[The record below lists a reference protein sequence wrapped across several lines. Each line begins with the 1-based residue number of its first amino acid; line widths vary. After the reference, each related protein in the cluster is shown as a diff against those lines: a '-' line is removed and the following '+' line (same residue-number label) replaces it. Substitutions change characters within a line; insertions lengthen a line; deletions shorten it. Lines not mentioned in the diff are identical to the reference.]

1 MKNFLDYR
9 LLLPVAFS
17 IFLTACGGGG
27 GGVGNNFTPVPAAP
41 PANSA
46 PAANAGADQQTL
58 ASQEVTLSGSGS
70 DSDGSIEAYA
80 WTQTGGESVTL
91 SSSNSASATFT
102 APTIA
107 TTLIFELSVTDD
119 DGAEA
124 TDTVSVS
131 VSLPANNPPTAN
143 AGDSQMVPSS
153 ASVSLEGSATDT
165 DGSIVSYSWA
175 QTSGETVALTGADTA
190 SPTFTAPATSGL
202 LEFTLTVTDDRGDT
216 ATDSVSIEVSDSEV
230 TISGAITFD
239 LVPFQASGIGL
250 DYNSIEQAPARGI
263 VVEAVD
269 ASGNT
274 LVATVTDNQGLYSM
288 RVAANTSMRVRTSAR
303 LLQTSGVTWD
313 VKVTD
318 NTAADALYAAQG
330 EIFNSGTTASTRSF
344 NMPSGW
350 DGTSYAADRSAA
362 PFAVLDA
369 IYDTMQKF
377 AAADS
382 SLEFPALEIHW
393 SENNNPASGELASGD
408 IGTSFYSSGK
418 IYLLGDADTDT
429 DEYDRHVLIHE
440 WGHYFENRLSRSD
453 SIGGS
458 HSLVERL
465 DMRVAFGEGWGNA
478 LSAIITDDP
487 FYRDSS
493 GTQQNTG
500 FSFSVETNNYAE
512 DGWFNEGSV
521 QSVIYD
527 LYDSADD
534 GADIIALGLGP
545 IYDVLTDSSYTSS
558 TYFTSIFSFTDR
570 LKALQPSASEQITS
584 LLTAQSVSG
593 TGANGVNE
601 TNDGDIAS
609 ALPVYKVANVGGS
622 AIQLCS
628 VDDAG
633 YFNKLGSTAFVEFE
647 IPATGSYSF
656 RATEIGGV
664 TAADPDFY
672 IFQSGNLLHVAE
684 SSVIGSENASLNF
697 TTTGTHVLM
706 FNDWNNI
713 DETEDA
719 GDYCF
724 DFQISN

>member
-1 MKNFLDYR
+1 MKTFSGYP
-9 LLLPVAFS
+9 LLPLILS
-17 IFLTACGGGG
+17 LILSACGGGG
-27 GGVGNNFTPVPAAP
+27 GGGGTFTPVPT
-41 PANSA
+41 A
-46 PAANAGADQQTL
+46 PAANTVPSANAGADQQTL
-58 ASQEVTLSGSGS
+58 VSQEVTISGSGS
-70 DSDGSIEAYA
+70 DSDGSIASYL
-80 WTQTGGESVTL
+80 WTQSSGETVTL
-91 SSSNSASATFT
+91 SASDT
-102 APTIA
+102 ASVSFVAPSIE
-107 TTLIFELSVTDD
+107 TTLIFELSVTDN

-131 VSLPANNPPTAN
+131 VILPDNIPPTAD
-143 AGDSQMVPSS
+143 AGENQTVPNSS
-153 ASVSLEGSATDT
+153 SVTLNGSATDT
-165 DGSIVSYSWA
+165 DGSIVSYSWV
-175 QTSGETVALTGADTA
+175 QTSGETVTLTGANTA
-190 SPTFTAPATSGL
+190 SASFTAPDNRGT
-202 LEFTLTVTDDRGDT
+202 LEFSLTVTDDRGDT
-216 ATDSVSIEVSDSEV
+216 VTDSVSIEVNDSKV
-230 TISGAITFD
+230 VISGAITFD
-239 LVPFQASGIGL
+239 LVPFQASGVGL
-250 DYNSIEQAPARGI
+250 DYNSIEQAAARGV

-269 ASGNT
+269 ESGNT
-274 LVATVTDNQGLYSM
+274 LVSTVTDNQGLYSM
-288 RVAANTSMRVRTSAR
+288 RVAANTSIRVRISAK

-318 NTAADALYAAQG
+318 NTASDALYAVQG
-330 EIFNSGTTASTRSF
+330 DIFNTGTADSTRSF

-350 DGTSYAADRSAA
+350 DGTSYSGDRSAA

-382 SLEFPALEIHW
+382 SLEFPALEVHW
-393 SENNNPASGELASGD
+393 SENNNPASGDLPSGD

-440 WGHYFENRLSRSD
+440 WGHYFENKLSRSD
-453 SIGGS
+453 SVGGS

-478 LSAIITDDP
+478 LSGIITDDP
-487 FYRDSS
+487 FYRDST
-493 GTQQNTG
+493 GPQQNTD

-512 DGWFNEGSV
+512 NGWFNEGSV

-527 LYDSADD
+527 IYDSADD
-534 GADIIALGLGP
+534 GADSIALGLGP

-570 LKALQPSASEQITS
+570 LKALQPGASEQINS
-584 LLTAQSVSG
+584 LLTAQSISG
-593 TGANGVNE
+593 TGANGINE

-622 AIQLCS
+622 TIQLCS

-656 RATEIGGV
+656 SATEVGGATV
-664 TAADPDFY
+664 ADPDFY

-684 SSVIGSENASLNF
+684 SGVIGSENASLNF
-697 TTTGTHVLM
+697 TTTGTHVLA

-713 DETEDA
+713 DETDDA

>member
-1 MKNFLDYR
+1 MKTFSGYP
-9 LLLPVAFS
+9 LLPLILS
-17 IFLTACGGGG
+17 LILSACGGGG
-27 GGVGNNFTPVPAAP
+27 GGGGTFTPVPT
-41 PANSA
+41 A
-46 PAANAGADQQTL
+46 PAANTAPSANAGADQQTL
-58 ASQEVTLSGSGS
+58 VSQEVTISGSGS
-70 DSDGSIEAYA
+70 DSDGSIASYL
-80 WTQTGGESVTL
+80 WTQSSGETVTL
-91 SSSNSASATFT
+91 SASDT
-102 APTIA
+102 ASVSFVAPSIE
-107 TTLIFELSVTDD
+107 TTLIFELSVTDN

-131 VSLPANNPPTAN
+131 VILPDNIPPTAD
-143 AGDSQMVPSS
+143 AGENQTVPSS
-153 ASVSLEGSATDT
+153 SSVTLNGSATDT
-165 DGSIVSYSWA
+165 DGSIVSYSWV
-175 QTSGETVALTGADTA
+175 QTSGETVTLTGANTA
-190 SPTFTAPATSGL
+190 SASFTAPDNRGT
-202 LEFTLTVTDDRGDT
+202 LEFSLTVTDDRGDT
-216 ATDSVSIEVSDSEV
+216 VTDSVSIEVNDSKV
-230 TISGAITFD
+230 VISGAITFD
-239 LVPFQASGIGL
+239 LVPFQASGVGL
-250 DYNSIEQAPARGI
+250 DYSSIEQAAARGV

-269 ASGNT
+269 ESGNT
-274 LVATVTDNQGLYSM
+274 LVSTVTDNQGLYSM
-288 RVAANTSMRVRTSAR
+288 RVAANTSIRVRISAK

-318 NTAADALYAAQG
+318 NTASDALYAVQG
-330 EIFNSGTTASTRSF
+330 DIFNTGTADSTRSF

-350 DGTSYAADRSAA
+350 DGTSYSGDRSAA

-382 SLEFPALEIHW
+382 SLEFPALEVHW
-393 SENNNPASGELASGD
+393 SENNNPASGDLPSGD

-440 WGHYFENRLSRSD
+440 WGHYFENKLSRSD
-453 SIGGS
+453 SVGGS

-478 LSAIITDDP
+478 LSGIITDDP
-487 FYRDSS
+487 FYRDST
-493 GTQQNTG
+493 GPQQNTD

-512 DGWFNEGSV
+512 NGWFNEGSV

-527 LYDSADD
+527 IYDSADD
-534 GADIIALGLGP
+534 GADSIALGLGP

-570 LKALQPSASEQITS
+570 LKALQPGASEQINS
-584 LLTAQSVSG
+584 LLTAQSISG
-593 TGANGVNE
+593 TGANGINE

-622 AIQLCS
+622 TIQLCS

-656 RATEIGGV
+656 SATEVGGATV
-664 TAADPDFY
+664 ADPDFY

-684 SSVIGSENASLNF
+684 SGVIGSENASLNF
-697 TTTGTHVLM
+697 TTTGTHVLA

-713 DETEDA
+713 DETDDA

>member
-1 MKNFLDYR
+1 MKTFSGYP
-9 LLLPVAFS
+9 LLPLILS
-17 IFLTACGGGG
+17 LILSACGGGG
-27 GGVGNNFTPVPAAP
+27 GGGGTFTPVPT
-41 PANSA
+41 A
-46 PAANAGADQQTL
+46 PAANTAPSANAGADQQTL
-58 ASQEVTLSGSGS
+58 VSQEVTISGSGS
-70 DSDGSIEAYA
+70 DSDGSIASYL
-80 WTQTGGESVTL
+80 WTQSSGETVTL
-91 SSSNSASATFT
+91 SASDT
-102 APTIA
+102 ASVSFVAPSIE
-107 TTLIFELSVTDD
+107 TTLIFELSVTDN

-131 VSLPANNPPTAN
+131 VILPDNIPPTAD
-143 AGDSQMVPSS
+143 AGENQTVPNSS
-153 ASVSLEGSATDT
+153 SVTLNGSATDT
-165 DGSIVSYSWA
+165 DGSIVSYSWV
-175 QTSGETVALTGADTA
+175 QTSGETVTLTGANTA
-190 SPTFTAPATSGL
+190 SARFTAPDNRGT
-202 LEFTLTVTDDRGDT
+202 LEFSLTVTDDRGDT
-216 ATDSVSIEVSDSEV
+216 VTDSVSIEVNDSKV
-230 TISGAITFD
+230 AISGAITFD
-239 LVPFQASGIGL
+239 LVPFQASGVGL
-250 DYNSIEQAPARGI
+250 DYNSIEQAAARGV

-269 ASGNT
+269 ESGNT
-274 LVATVTDNQGLYSM
+274 LVSTVTDNQGLYSM
-288 RVAANTSMRVRTSAR
+288 RVAANTSIRVRISAK

-318 NTAADALYAAQG
+318 NTASDALYAVQG
-330 EIFNSGTTASTRSF
+330 DIFNTGTADSTRSF

-350 DGTSYAADRSAA
+350 DGTSYSGDRSAA

-382 SLEFPALEIHW
+382 SLEFPALEVHW
-393 SENNNPASGELASGD
+393 SENNNPASGDLPSGD

-440 WGHYFENRLSRSD
+440 WGHYFENKLSRSD
-453 SIGGS
+453 SVGGS

-478 LSAIITDDP
+478 LSGIITDDP
-487 FYRDSS
+487 FYRDST
-493 GTQQNTG
+493 GPQQNTD

-512 DGWFNEGSV
+512 NGWFNEGSV

-527 LYDSADD
+527 IYDSADD
-534 GADIIALGLGP
+534 GADSIALGLGP

-570 LKALQPSASEQITS
+570 LKALQPGASEQINS
-584 LLTAQSVSG
+584 LLTAQSISG
-593 TGANGVNE
+593 TGANGINE

-656 RATEIGGV
+656 SATEVGGATV
-664 TAADPDFY
+664 ADPDFY

-684 SSVIGSENASLNF
+684 SGVIGSENASLNF
-697 TTTGTHVLM
+697 TTTGTHVLA

-713 DETEDA
+713 DETDDA

>member
-1 MKNFLDYR
+1 
-9 LLLPVAFS
+9 
-17 IFLTACGGGG
+17 
-27 GGVGNNFTPVPAAP
+27 
-41 PANSA
+41 
-46 PAANAGADQQTL
+46 
-58 ASQEVTLSGSGS
+58 
-70 DSDGSIEAYA
+70 
-80 WTQTGGESVTL
+80 
-91 SSSNSASATFT
+91 
-102 APTIA
+102 
-107 TTLIFELSVTDD
+107 
-119 DGAEA
+119 
-124 TDTVSVS
+124 
-131 VSLPANNPPTAN
+131 
-143 AGDSQMVPSS
+143 
-153 ASVSLEGSATDT
+153 
-165 DGSIVSYSWA
+165 
-175 QTSGETVALTGADTA
+175 
-190 SPTFTAPATSGL
+190 
-202 LEFTLTVTDDRGDT
+202 
-216 ATDSVSIEVSDSEV
+216 
-230 TISGAITFD
+230 
-239 LVPFQASGIGL
+239 
-250 DYNSIEQAPARGI
+250 
-263 VVEAVD
+263 
-269 ASGNT
+269 
-274 LVATVTDNQGLYSM
+274 
-288 RVAANTSMRVRTSAR
+288 
-303 LLQTSGVTWD
+303 
-313 VKVTD
+313 
-318 NTAADALYAAQG
+318 
-330 EIFNSGTTASTRSF
+330 
-344 NMPSGW
+344 MPSGW

-393 SENNNPASGELASGD
+393 SENNNPASGDLASGD

-593 TGANGVNE
+593 TGANGLNE
-601 TNDGDIAS
+601 TNDGDIVS

-656 RATEIGGV
+656 SATEIGGV

-684 SSVIGSENASLNF
+684 SGVIGSENASLNF